1 MRLIALSIF
10 SLLLSSLSFPEVSFA
25 AEQRYV
31 RDLVS
36 VPVRTGQ
43 SNAYR
48 IVHHGITSGTKV
60 TVLEDNP
67 ETNYSRIRLVSGVE
81 GWIESQYLQKQETA
95 AMRLKEAEAT
105 IKRLTDSEGSVG
117 AELLTLEKEHKAL
130 NIELEQNQQKLQE
143 ASQELERI
151 KTVSANAINLD
162 SENKKLLKELENLK
176 HQRDT
181 LSADNNR
188 LNDELKRNEFI
199 NGAIA
204 VLLGIIATLIIQYFY
219 STRSRKRSEW
229 A

>member
-1 MRLIALSIF
+1 MRLIALSII
-10 SLLLSSLSFPEVSFA
+10 SLLLSSLSFSPASFA

-31 RDLVS
+31 RDYVS

-48 IVHHGITSGTKV
+48 IVHQGIKSGTRV
-60 TVLEDNP
+60 TVLEDNA
-67 ETNYSRIRLVSGVE
+67 ETNYSRIRLSNGIE
-81 GWIESQYLQKQETA
+81 GWIESQYLQKQKTA
-95 AMRLKEAEAT
+95 AMRLQEAEAT
-105 IKRLTDSEGSVG
+105 IKRLSESEGSVG
-117 AELLTLEKEHKAL
+117 AQLLALEKEHKAL
-130 NIELEQNQQKLQE
+130 TEELAQ
-143 ASQELERI
+143 SQTQLDETRTELERI
-151 KTVSANAINLD
+151 ESISGNAINLD

-204 VLLGIIATLIIQYFY
+204 VLFGIIATLIIQYLY